1 MDDNRAGWE
10 KVGKVSSFGL
20 TAAVAMAACGALG
33 LWLDRRLGT
42 MPILTSLL
50 FLAGGGCAVWYGILN
65 LLK

>member
-1 MDDNRAGWE
+1 MDDDRNAWS
-10 KVGKVSSFGL
+10 KVGRVSSFGL
-20 TAAVAMAACGALG
+20 TAALAMLVCGAAG

-42 MPILTSLL
+42 TPVFASIL